1 VRRDGEQLVPR
12 ERSGKESGERAETGK
27 KDVAKEAARAMER
40 KLEEGVRECLPVGAV
55 FSLAGEVRD

>member
-1 VRRDGEQLVPR
+1 MPR